1 MLGPEAHQTDSPH
14 AGLSALLCVSIKGL
28 TYLILNDR
36 GTVPSRNG
44 FQQVSSP
51 YDWNHEFNKKQES
64 RNNEGMQSAS
74 GETSEAEAKVEVGA
88 DGKDLG
94 STAERASQ
102 SAELSVIGVCK
113 QPQVLGKVPK
123 AFLDT
128 FQSGWSLT
136 SEPGVV
142 ERPKS
147 FPLIVC

>member
-1 MLGPEAHQTDSPH
+1 
-14 AGLSALLCVSIKGL
+14 
-28 TYLILNDR
+28 
-36 GTVPSRNG
+36 
-44 FQQVSSP
+44 
-51 YDWNHEFNKKQES
+51 
-64 RNNEGMQSAS
+64 MQSAS